1 MEKLRRFLLSVML
14 IFAGTLMYA
23 QTEITGTVIDE
34 TGETVIGATVKEKG
48 TSNGVVTDLDGNFRL
63 NVNPGATLVITYI
76 GYDNVEVPATPG
88 MTISLKQNASELA
101 EVVVVGYQTQRKADL
116 TGSVAVVK
124 TEELK
129 TSSDTDPM
137 RA

>member
-48 TSNGVVTDLDGNFRL
+48 TSNGVVTDLDGNFL
-63 NVNPGATLVITYI
+63 G
-76 GYDNVEVPATPG
+76 
-88 MTISLKQNASELA
+88 
-101 EVVVVGYQTQRKADL
+101 
-116 TGSVAVVK
+116 
-124 TEELK
+124 
-129 TSSDTDPM
+129 
-137 RA
+137 